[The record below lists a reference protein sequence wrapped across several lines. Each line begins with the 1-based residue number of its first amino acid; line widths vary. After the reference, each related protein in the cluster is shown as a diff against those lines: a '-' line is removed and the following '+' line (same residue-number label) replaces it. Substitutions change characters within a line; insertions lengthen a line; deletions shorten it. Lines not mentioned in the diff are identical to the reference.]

1 MTRSYRFGTF
11 ELRLVERQLMLD
23 GEALAIGSRAFDVLL
38 ALVEHRDRVLSKDE
52 LLDLA
57 WPGLVVEENNLQVQV
72 SALRKVLGC
81 HAIATIPGVGYR
93 FAVPVGEE
101 DEPAAAAP
109 GDRSQWTNLPV
120 AADEFVGRER
130 DLRELVRLA
139 GAHRLVTIVGSAGIG
154 KSRLA
159 HEAARILSNAFPD
172 GVWHA
177 DLSGEGSPAEVGA
190 AIAAATGVA
199 PGDGLAPGPLPA
211 SLARRNLLLLLD
223 NCEDRLEST
232 ATLAAGL
239 LASAPGIRI
248 LATSQ
253 DALRVPG
260 EHLVRLG
267 TLGVPPPGSTL
278 AEARRY
284 DAVTLLERRA
294 QAVDRRFRLTEGN
307 IATAIEICRRVD
319 GIALAIEMAAAR
331 VPVMG
336 MEALNAELGE
346 SLRILRSSDRDAPPH
361 HQTMEAM
368 LDWSCAGIPPGERQA
383 LRSLAAFAGSFRLDC
398 ALEAVADAAGASGSA
413 VDILG
418 ALAERSRLQVEGAEP
433 ARYRLLG
440 TMRVYLLECLA
451 REGERDRV
459 FERHGRIM
467 ARLAGLI
474 EAAHWTLPEPEWL
487 RRHLPDRDDLQAA
500 FVRAHGRGDAEPA
513 GAVLDALRWLD
524 FERDSPGAFQPFIR
538 MAVDLLPAASPLAR
552 ARLLNG
558 LTTFRRLP
566 VDGVAPLHLARERVE
581 AWRPLGDRRQL
592 HLALTRLAAYS
603 AYSGSEGES
612 DAALAEARA
621 LDDGTIPARI
631 LAMHADN
638 AADIGWIRGDASM
651 TRRHAAELQSL
662 APRSGGERL
671 ATVARMHFS
680 KALIL
685 EGRPL
690 QAATALARVAEQF
703 ASLGLAALEGHVHAL
718 RCGALLAAG
727 RVAAAREAAAAALPL
742 AIRNGYSD
750 PLLEQVGIIAALD
763 GCPLEAAQLMGFLGA
778 ARREAET
785 IRPPAHEHLARAAR
799 AAIDEALSDEERA
812 RLGQAGARLGL
823 EQIAALATAVLA

>member
-11 ELRLVERQLMLD
+11 ELRPVERQLMLD
-23 GEALAIGSRAFDVLL
+23 GEALSIGSRAFDVLL
-38 ALVEHRDRVLSKDE
+38 ALVEHRDRVLAKDE

-81 HAIATIPGVGYR
+81 HAIATVPGVGYR

-101 DEPAAAAP
+101 HEPAATAP
-109 GDRSQWTNLPV
+109 GHRSHLTNLPV
-120 AADEFVGRER
+120 AANGFVGRER

-177 DLSGEGSPAEVGA
+177 DLSGEGPPAEVDA
-190 AIAAATGVA
+190 AIAMAIGVA
-199 PGDGLAPGPLPA
+199 PGDGLACDRLQA

-223 NCEDRLEST
+223 NCEGRLDAT
-232 ATLAAGL
+232 ACVAAGL

-248 LATSQ
+248 LVTSQ
-253 DALRVPG
+253 DALRLPG

-284 DAVTLLERRA
+284 DAVMLLERRA
-294 QAVDRRFRLTEGN
+294 RALDRRFRLTDGN
-307 IATAIEICRRVD
+307 IALAIEICRRVD

-336 MEALNAELGE
+336 MEALDARLGE
-346 SLRILRSSDRDAPPH
+346 SLGILHSTDRNVPSH
-361 HQTMEAM
+361 HRTLEAM
-368 LDWSCAGIPPGERQA
+368 LDRSCAGISPEERKA
-383 LRSLAAFAGSFRLDC
+383 LCSLAAFVGSFRLDC
-398 ALEAVADAAGASGSA
+398 AIEAVADASRPIGSA

-418 ALAERSRLQVEGAEP
+418 ALVDKSRLQVENAEP

-440 TMRVYLLECLA
+440 TMRLHLLEHLS
-451 REGERDRV
+451 REDEREHA

-474 EAAHWTLPEPEWL
+474 EAAHWTLPEQEWL

-500 FVRAHGRGDAEPA
+500 FVRAHGRGDAETA
-513 GAVLDALRWLD
+513 GAVIDALRWLD
-524 FERDSPGAFQPFIR
+524 FERDSPGAFRPFIR
-538 MAVDLLPAASPLAR
+538 MAVDLLPDASPPAR

-558 LTTFRRLP
+558 LTTFRRLTL
-566 VDGVAPLHLARERVE
+566 DGLVPLHLARDRVA

-592 HLALTRLAAYS
+592 HLALTRLAVYS
-603 AYSGSEGES
+603 AYSGTAGES
-612 DAALAEARA
+612 DVALAEARS

-631 LAMHADN
+631 LATLADN

-651 TRRHAAELQSL
+651 TARYAAELQSL
-662 APRSGGERL
+662 APRGGGARM

-690 QAATALARVAEQF
+690 EAATALARVAEQF
-703 ASLGLAALEGHVHAL
+703 ASLGLAALEGYAQSL

-727 RVAAAREAAAAALPL
+727 RFAAAREAASAALPV
-742 AIRNGYSD
+742 AIRNGNSD

-778 ARREAET
+778 ARREAAT
-785 IRPPAHEHLARAAR
+785 IRPPAHERLATAAR
-799 AAIDEALSDEERA
+799 VAIDDALGEEERG
-812 RLGQAGARLGL
+812 RLGQAGAKLGL